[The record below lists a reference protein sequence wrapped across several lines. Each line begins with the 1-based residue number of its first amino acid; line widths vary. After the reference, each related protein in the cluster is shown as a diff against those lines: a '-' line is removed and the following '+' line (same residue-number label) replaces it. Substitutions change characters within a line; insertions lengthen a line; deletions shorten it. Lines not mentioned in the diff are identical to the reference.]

1 MEGGVLAG
9 TSLPQAQLNSRGAGV
24 AWGTT
29 AFGRVLDRGGELT
42 GSMVPDHCFCQL
54 DVILYGVR
62 CILPGT
68 TLMASQAVT
77 AKAYKSHFCAATRVP
92 LCGDG
97 YMGIDVL
104 WLKANSYKRTD
115 TWLAGSRATYVL
127 YKDEGHTLHT
137 VGIARTCDFY
147 SFVFHRL
154 NRRE

>member
-29 AFGRVLDRGGELT
+29 AFGRVLDRGVS
-42 GSMVPDHCFCQL
+42 SMVPDHCFCPL

-97 YMGIDVL
+97 YMRIDVL

-127 YKDEGHTLHT
+127 YNDEGQALHT
-137 VGIARTCDFY
+137 VGIARTCDF
-147 SFVFHRL
+147 VFHRL